1 MKKPEPKVIVPRP
14 IDGKP
19 PPHDVQAEE
28 AVIASMVLESTIDIV
43 RDILPNDRAFY
54 SDATRW
60 MYIAICGLDDERRDV
75 DILSIRTWLRDANR
89 LDAAGGLGEISR
101 IVNMT
106 PARGHVATH
115 ARVVRDKWMLRD
127 AIGRAQILQAE
138 AYHGEV
144 GNVEAWIGRASN
156 AFDAITSNTTS
167 VDMAATGMHA
177 LMEQMAI
184 RLQSPEKDTSV
195 KLFSGIRDLDRVLGA
210 MNEKSLVVIGAHPGV
225 GKTSLAREIA
235 TNVAKT
241 ACTVCPECG
250 ANVEFT
256 EGRCSEHADVAPIV
270 KQNGVLYFSRETK
283 NLTLAEMGALSIARI
298 DASKIQFVNGAP
310 VLYDDQLRR
319 LTDAMMM
326 LAQLPM
332 YIIDDVVD
340 MVALRQ
346 RSRMYKRALEARGK
360 RVSMIVI
367 DYAQLMLMT
376 PDDAL
381 EIRERVIAIG
391 KAAMNLAHELS
402 CVVVL
407 LSQLNDEARKSGRA
421 PEVRDLA
428 ESKTLEQDANQIILI
443 DIQDM
448 MERRRSVVTNLNEPD
463 TVAPVIDCADLIV
476 GKNRGGGLGG
486 GGRTGK
492 VQVAFYPAYT
502 HFENWPDGV
511 DKPDRTEGGQR
522 ERRK

>member
-1 MKKPEPKVIVPRP
+1 
-14 IDGKP
+14 
-19 PPHDVQAEE
+19 
-28 AVIASMVLESTIDIV
+28 
-43 RDILPNDRAFY
+43 
-54 SDATRW
+54 
-60 MYIAICGLDDERRDV
+60 
-75 DILSIRTWLRDANR
+75 
-89 LDAAGGLGEISR
+89 
-101 IVNMT
+101 
-106 PARGHVATH
+106 
-115 ARVVRDKWMLRD
+115 
-127 AIGRAQILQAE
+127 
-138 AYHGEV
+138 
-144 GNVEAWIGRASN
+144 
-156 AFDAITSNTTS
+156 
-167 VDMAATGMHA
+167 
-177 LMEQMAI
+177 
-184 RLQSPEKDTSV
+184 
-195 KLFSGIRDLDRVLGA
+195 
-210 MNEKSLVVIGAHPGV
+210 
-225 GKTSLAREIA
+225 
-235 TNVAKT
+235 
-241 ACTVCPECG
+241 
-250 ANVEFT
+250 
-256 EGRCSEHADVAPIV
+256 EHADVAPIV

-326 LAQLPM
+326 LARLPM

-443 DIQDM
+443 DNQDM